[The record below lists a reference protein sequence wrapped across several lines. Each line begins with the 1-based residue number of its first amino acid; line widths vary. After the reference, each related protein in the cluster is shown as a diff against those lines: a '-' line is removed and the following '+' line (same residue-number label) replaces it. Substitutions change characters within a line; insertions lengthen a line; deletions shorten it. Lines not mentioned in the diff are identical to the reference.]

1 MAALTQ
7 IPAHDG
13 QTSLARPLTIVIA
26 AHVAFVVVM
35 GGLLP
40 AALSGVVSALN
51 ALVG

>member
-1 MAALTQ
+1 MEMLTR
-7 IPAHDG
+7 IPAQHE
-13 QTSLARPLTIVIA
+13 QASLARPLTIVIA

-51 ALVG
+51 ALIG

>member
-7 IPAHDG
+7 VPPHDG
-13 QTSLARPLTIVIA
+13 QASLARPLTIVIA